1 MPQQASGVEIQSQR
15 CVAPKPTTSPVTNM
29 ADVPEVVYVLANHPT
44 LIAIPIVIFATLALW
59 SRSNT
64 AWLAP
69 AARTQHPVYELGMK
83 TGELC
88 SGTVCLK
95 RSPLYEIYPLLAILS
110 LVVLVQVHVQLR
122 DKPLLARVQ

>member
-29 ADVPEVVYVLANHPT
+29 ADVPEVVYLLANHPT

-88 SGTVCLK
+88 SAP
-95 RSPLYEIYPLLAILS
+95 SA
-110 LVVLVQVHVQLR
+110 
-122 DKPLLARVQ
+122 